1 MIILGTVKMND
12 KYNRANEK
20 SQHVKERKHR
30 LQMSLESAKPLF
42 HFAVIENN
50 QRQIHVLYEDATL
63 IVFNELG
70 KIITVMLL
78 GQKRL
83 NQYIMKTEYTSNDL
97 PGLYKC
103 AKIHDKLIS
112 KNERMEEESIVEIRE
127 KKLKYISDWYF
138 NLDRDFQG
146 GRA

>member
-12 KYNRANEK
+12 KYNRLNEK

-50 QRQIHVLYEDATL
+50 KRQIHALYEDATL

-83 NQYIMKTEYTSNDL
+83 NQYIMKTEYTSNDF

-112 KNERMEEESIVEIRE
+112 KNERMKEESIVEIRE
-127 KKLKYISDWYF
+127 KKLKYISD
-138 NLDRDFQG
+138 
-146 GRA
+146 